1 MYFTVSLKSSKDKI
15 NMHRAM
21 GAKVYICPANVK
33 ADDPRSYYQVDKRIH
48 EETAKSVYINQYFNE
63 LNLLDHYQTTGS
75 KIWKQTNGEITHL
88 VASSVTGG
96 TISGCGRYL
105 KEQNPDIK
113 VIDVNAYGSVLKK
126 YHET

>member
-1 MYFTVSLKSSKDKI
+1 
-15 NMHRAM
+15 MHRAM

-33 ADDPRSYYQVDKRIH
+33 ADDPRSYYQVDKRTH

-75 KIWKQTNGEITHL
+75 KIYKQTNGEITHL

-96 TISGCGRYL
+96 TI
-105 KEQNPDIK
+105 
-113 VIDVNAYGSVLKK
+113 
-126 YHET
+126 